1 VRRVTRPIRR
11 EMKRRATVEPVIGHI
26 KVERQ
31 MGRNH
36 LKGRNGDRCNAVLAA
51 GGYNFSLFLRWLA
64 RLLRTLFKMLFPSR
78 KASQI
83 TKTTPRRFFTDDFR
97 PVLY

>member
-1 VRRVTRPIRR
+1 MTRPIRR

-51 GGYNFSLFLRWLA
+51 GGYNFSLFLCWLA
-64 RLLRTLFKMLFPSR
+64 RLFVHPLHDALPKPKGL
-78 KASQI
+78 AN
-83 TKTTPRRFFTDDFR
+83 
-97 PVLY
+97 Y